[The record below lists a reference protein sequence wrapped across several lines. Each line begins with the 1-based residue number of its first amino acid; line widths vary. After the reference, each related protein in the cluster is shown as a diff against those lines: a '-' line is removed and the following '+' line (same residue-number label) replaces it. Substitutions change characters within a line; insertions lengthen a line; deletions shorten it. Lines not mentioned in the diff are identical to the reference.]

1 MSKAKDKLNLNN
13 VSGSTEIKPIDLG
26 MSDSLKSFLEL
37 IPSQE
42 EVHKRLIEKCM
53 IPKKYFGSK

>member
-13 VSGSTEIKPIDLG
+13 VSGSTEIDFIDLEI
-26 MSDSLKSFLEL
+26 SDSLKNFLES

-42 EVHKRLIEKCM
+42 EVHKRFIDKCM

>member
-1 MSKAKDKLNLNN
+1 MSKAKDKLNLNT

-26 MSDSLKSFLEL
+26 ISDSLKNFLEL

-42 EVHKRLIEKCM
+42 EVHKRLIENCG

>member
-13 VSGSTEIKPIDLG
+13 VSGSTEMEFIDLEI
-26 MSDSLKSFLEL
+26 SDSLKNFLEH
-37 IPSQE
+37 IPSEE